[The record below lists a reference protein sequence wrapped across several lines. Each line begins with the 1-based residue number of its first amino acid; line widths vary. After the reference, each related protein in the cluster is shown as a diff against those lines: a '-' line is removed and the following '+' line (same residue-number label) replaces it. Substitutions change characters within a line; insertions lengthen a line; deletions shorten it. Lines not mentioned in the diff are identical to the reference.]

1 MKRSVL
7 VWIFTIAQ
15 RGGKLAADR
24 QRFRERLSLIS
35 KGEPTRDHAVIG
47 CRCRISLGRQHATE
61 IIAGC
66 TALFVHFRDQAGIVG
81 GIGDNC
87 DAFMI
92 LCRGTHHGGA
102 ANRSEEHPS
111 ELQSLMRSSYAVFC
125 LKKTKNKHT

>member
-1 MKRSVL
+1 MRISDWSSDVCSSDLLSGLRGYVGRGTKRQIKLSVL

-15 RGGKLAADR
+15 RGGRLAADR
-24 QRFRERLSLIS
+24 QRFRERLSLSS

-81 GIGDNC
+81 GIGD
-87 DAFMI
+87 
-92 LCRGTHHGGA
+92 
-102 ANRSEEHPS
+102 
-111 ELQSLMRSSYAVFC
+111 
-125 LKKTKNKHT
+125 

>member
-1 MKRSVL
+1 MLHDYDRGRSVTKFTPQIHLCVYVVVIIVGEFLALDLPGLRDAVGRGTKRQIKRSVL

-61 IIAGC
+61 II
-66 TALFVHFRDQAGIVG
+66 
-81 GIGDNC
+81 
-87 DAFMI
+87 
-92 LCRGTHHGGA
+92 
-102 ANRSEEHPS
+102 
-111 ELQSLMRSSYAVFC
+111 
-125 LKKTKNKHT
+125 